1 MSVSQCVTIPEEP
14 RYLIAML
21 NNAPKPDIL
30 WKVVDLFS
38 GCGGM
43 SEGFRSHRDYFEII
57 GAVDLEVAKPGRGK
71 HTASST
77 RCNSTYHRN
86 IGIKPKCADLLKLD
100 PKSYRE
106 ELGLEKGDLN
116 VLIAC
121 PPCTGFSQKNSKN
134 HLSDDPRNKLV
145 VRTSDF
151 VEEFLPEFLVMEN
164 VKELL
169 RGKQQHHFQVFYDR
183 LNALG
188 YSIYADTHELSGYGL
203 PQRRERVLI
212 IARRDNGFIGGCP
225 LKHQA
230 EKVTV
235 WQAIAH
241 LPKTN
246 AGQEKSSDPMH
257 ISPGMTAVVLSRIQA
272 IPKDGGSW
280 GDIMK
285 NPKISDEEKHK
296 LLIPSMFR
304 ARPGS
309 FPDVYGRLKWHDV
322 AATITRECGHVGNGR
337 YTHPEQD
344 RLLTVR
350 EMAILQGFPAH
361 YFFEGALASKYNQ
374 IGDAVPP
381 LISNQIAQ
389 YIISLKSSLSIPIDH
404 FQQYSRAVTQLELLE
419 V

>member
-1 MSVSQCVTIPEEP
+1 
-14 RYLIAML
+14 ML
-21 NNAPKPDIL
+21 NNAPKPNML

-43 SEGFRSHRDYFEII
+43 SQGFRAHRDYFEII
-57 GAVDLEVAKPGRGK
+57 GAVDLEVAKPSRGK
-71 HTASST
+71 HKISST

-86 IGIKPKCADLLKLD
+86 IGIEPKYADLLKLD
-100 PKSYRE
+100 PRLYRE

-134 HLSDDPRNKLV
+134 HMIDDPRNKLV

-151 VEEFLPEFLVMEN
+151 VEEFLPEFFVMEN

-169 RGKQQHHFQVFYDR
+169 RGKQQHHFQSLYNI

-188 YSIYADTHELSGYGL
+188 YSIYADTHQLSDYGL
-203 PQRRERVLI
+203 PQRRERALV
-212 IARRDNGFIGGCP
+212 IARRDRGFIDGFP
-225 LKHQA
+225 LKSQVG
-230 EKVTV
+230 KVTV
-235 WQAIAH
+235 WQAIAN
-241 LPKTN
+241 LPRTS

-257 ISPGMTAVVLSRIQA
+257 ISPGMTSVVLSRIQA

-285 NPKISDEEKHK
+285 DPKISDEEKQK

-304 ARPGS
+304 ARRGS

-389 YIISLKSSLSIPIDH
+389 YIISLKSTQSEPINH
-404 FQQYSRAVTQLELLE
+404 FQQYSREMKQSELLE